1 MSLVGKSV
9 AVHTKGGKIYDGILH
24 GVNMGAD
31 LGVALTMARERVG
44 PTEPVAPYVKQI
56 VFLVKDFAQLVA
68 HDVDLFDDEVTEG
81 TRTAQGGEMLADTE
95 IEVAGRGTGEGRDL
109 QGVNS
114 AWLSGGGG
122 GGIALNPNQGAG
134 EWDQFAANK
143 QQFNVESSYN
153 FDDYTTKLEKGKFS
167 AKQLAEAERIARE
180 IEGKATTN
188 PHLAEERGQLRQDE
202 ATDDLDE
209 EARYSAVLDA
219 PNAPTM
225 PAWAGG
231 PPPSLGA
238 GASKPAGSQPPL
250 PGAQPPG
257 APMPAAPTDGAAAA
271 APPAAKPVSKL
282 NANAGTFV
290 SAEREAAVFV
300 PGGGGGGS
308 RGFTPPAAGYMGPPQ
323 GTAGRR

>member
-1 MSLVGKSV
+1 MTSLTTRARALTDNAGTSSHQALSAGQGVKIVPGTPEPTLHERFAFVAVSLVGKSV

-56 VFLVKDFAQLVA
+56 VFLAKDFAQLVA

-81 TRTAQGGEMLADTE
+81 TRVAQGGEMLADTE

-219 PNAPTM
+219 PNAPAM
-225 PAWAGG
+225 PAWAGRQSYG
-231 PPPSLGA
+231 
-238 GASKPAGSQPPL
+238 L
-250 PGAQPPG
+250 PQA
-257 APMPAAPTDGAAAA
+257 M
-271 APPAAKPVSKL
+271 
-282 NANAGTFV
+282 
-290 SAEREAAVFV
+290 
-300 PGGGGGGS
+300 
-308 RGFTPPAAGYMGPPQ
+308 AAGRG
-323 GTAGRR
+323 